1 MRCIGSVCLVLAIST
16 AAQALGMPA
25 GGRFVFGAVADS
37 VPATA
42 NSSVALDSVRK
53 AIPLPSFTGRWEQVG
68 VKYTT
73 VQNLEVSLDANMP
86 QLTAPYLGA
95 PSLDF
100 WNLLSPPRVGFYSRF
115 YQPFNPSGWA
125 LPADGL
131 PLELRNYLHVPV
143 PTVLLEGTNG
153 TASGQQ
159 FGLHAGLPLSRRT
172 ELAGHFVRTNAKG
185 PYERQSVLSDDF
197 LLRVVRRDSVGPGSW
212 LAAVQRLSWKGF
224 ENGGVVDPAEVVG
237 VGYGLRN
244 RALVDTRW
252 ALASS
257 NRVSTQALVQRRWM
271 NGSLGYRWERNR
283 RAFKPDALGLDTAW
297 GVQHRLEYL
306 GWERLSVGIQSTQF
320 RPDSAA
326 LSTAHWQRWTASV
339 GWQTLR
345 ARPWLASGRLAWDA
359 RWGWM
364 PQAEAVFNQ
373 RVRPARS
380 ATETEGVVELSASS
394 VSVSSFRLRAQR
406 MEVPWVWQSDW
417 VGAAPWQA
425 EAHWLPLVPWV
436 RADRVSAWSI
446 TARGWQGLRVPT
458 SSGYLGIR
466 SFTEPTSAWTVQS
479 TVDLATGSATDAA
492 SSRWRSSLRITGA
505 LSSDAYAMPV
515 PLFAY
520 VGTVARKW
528 NLVDR
533 GVRIEAELGAVGNS
547 PYYAPAYDPRWGA
560 EVTQVGWL
568 PAERQRIQQWV
579 LPFLQLQVRW
589 KTASAFVVLN
599 QFNQGWGPWAAFAS
613 PYVPVANAHLRLGAR
628 WFLFN

>member
-1 MRCIGSVCLVLAIST
+1 MRAE
-16 AAQALGMPA
+16 
-25 GGRFVFGAVADS
+25 ADT
-37 VPATA
+37 VPAA
-42 NSSVALDSVRK
+42 SSSSVALDSVRK
-53 AIPLPSFTGRWEQVG
+53 VIPMPSFSGRWEQVN

-73 VQNLEVSLDANMP
+73 IQSLEGSLGQKLP
-86 QLTAPYLGA
+86 QLTTPYLGA

-100 WNLLSPPRVGFYSRF
+100 WSLVSLPRGGFISPVHS
-115 YQPFNPSGWA
+115 FNPSGWA

-131 PLELRNYLHVPV
+131 PLELREYLRVPV

-159 FGLHAGLPLSRRT
+159 FGLRAGLPLSRRT
-172 ELAGHFVRTNAKG
+172 DLAGHFVRTNAKG

-197 LLRVVRRDSVGPGSW
+197 LVRVVRRDSVGSGSW

-224 ENGGVVDPAEVVG
+224 ENGGVMDPSEVVG
-237 VGYGLRN
+237 VGYGFRN

-252 ALASS
+252 GLASS
-257 NRVSTQALVQRRWM
+257 NRVSTQALVQRRWK
-271 NGSLGYRWERNR
+271 NGSLGYRWEQNR

-297 GVQHRLEYL
+297 GGQHRLEYV
-306 GWERLSVGIQSTQF
+306 GWERLTLAIQATQF
-320 RPDSAA
+320 RPDTAA
-326 LSTAHWQRWTASV
+326 LSTAGWQRWTPSV
-339 GWQTLR
+339 GWRNVRTRSSWML
-345 ARPWLASGRLAWDA
+345 SGRLAWDS

-364 PQAEAVFNQ
+364 PQAEVFYNQ
-373 RVRPARS
+373 KVRPDRS
-380 ATETEGVVELSASS
+380 TAQTGEAVELAAAV

-406 MEVPWVWQSDW
+406 MEVPWLWQSDW

-425 EAHWLPLVPWV
+425 EAHWLPLAPWV
-436 RADRVSAWSI
+436 RRDRVAAWTI
-446 TARGWQGLRVPT
+446 TARGWHGLRVPT

-466 SFTEPTSAWTVQS
+466 SFTEPTAAWTVQS
-479 TVDLATGSATDAA
+479 TVDLSTGFGKDAA
-492 SSRWRSSLRITGA
+492 SSRWRSSLRMTGA
-505 LSSDAYAMPV
+505 LSSNAYALPL

-520 VGTVARKW
+520 VGTVARNW
-528 NLVDR
+528 NLEDR
-533 GVRIEAELGAVGNS
+533 GVRLEAELGAVGNS

-599 QFNQGWGPWAAFAS
+599 QFNQGWGPWAAFAA
-613 PYVPVANAHLRLGAR
+613 PYMPVANAHLRLGAR
-628 WFLFN
+628 WYLFN